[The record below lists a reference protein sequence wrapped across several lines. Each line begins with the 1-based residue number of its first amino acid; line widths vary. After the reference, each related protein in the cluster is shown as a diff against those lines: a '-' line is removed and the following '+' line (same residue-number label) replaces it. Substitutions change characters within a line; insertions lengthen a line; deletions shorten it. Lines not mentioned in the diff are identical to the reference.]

1 MKIKIIIILGIFAI
15 VLHAADN
22 KLNLI
27 SYKSVCHNG
36 DGWYYK
42 LPKAIN
48 NNSSSFSCSVVIHPI
63 SEHLNHGLG
72 VAVIL
77 SDKLID
83 KQENMLW
90 GRLNFYK
97 GISRHAGF
105 RDLTGKTKKYV
116 SWTRL
121 SPKTSVKITLAY
133 NKNADEVKI
142 SFNSA
147 EKKELLFS
155 CKLKGKKFSW
165 KYLSICSMRSKGNEK
180 ISARC
185 QASGME
191 IDGKKIQASDFFS
204 GGERNLSVD
213 DQQSRRQ
220 LLTYLD
226 KIVRPRLPVKGTPL
240 FNSFNWKNFP
250 HNSFSYAKFKIVK
263 IKNQPFKTAL
273 HMEGLKKPKSFHTV
287 QIPSKRNLKP
297 IKKGDLIFMQF
308 TARCLKSS
316 DETGEGV
323 VSATCVVDSK
333 SWSSFGGISGFF
345 DIEWKTF
352 YGYGV
357 AKSDYPSGKVRM
369 HLFLSKR
376 LQTIELGGIVILN
389 LGQNINK
396 EKLPRNIVT
405 YEGRDKNAAWRKK
418 AAEMIEKNR
427 KGAFKIKIYD
437 RNGIPL
443 KNAEIKIEMQR
454 HAYGFG
460 CYVDDHPILY
470 KNSNGDKFRY
480 WFKKLFNKATIP
492 LFWGP
497 GSPKGGYG
505 WENPKYKKN
514 YLSMLRWCKANNL
527 ATHGHV
533 LVWPTFLYTPPDV
546 IKLKNKPEQLRKR
559 INKHIRDVVTE
570 TKDMLDELEV
580 INELYGSREFT
591 NILGK
596 NELVKWFKL
605 TKSLTGN
612 TILYINDNN
621 ILTNGGK
628 LSREFYLKTVDYL
641 TANEAPLGGLGFQ
654 THLGSNLAS
663 PEKIW
668 NILDEFKKRGKPVQA
683 TEFTVNVHDRQLQA
697 EYTRDF
703 YTAFFAHPS
712 TVGIINWGF
721 WAGQHYSPNCAFF
734 TKDWK
739 LKANGKVYM
748 DLVFNKW
755 WTRKKGKS
763 DNNGCYKF
771 KGFWGDYKITVKSG
785 TLSKTFNNK
794 FAKNNIRII
803 KLQMD

>member
-1 MKIKIIIILGIFAI
+1 MKIKITIILGIFAI
-15 VLHAADN
+15 VLNAAEN

-27 SYKSVCHNG
+27 SYKSVRHNG
-36 DGWYYK
+36 DGCYYK
-42 LPKAIN
+42 LPKSITDD
-48 NNSSSFSCSVVIHPI
+48 SSSFSCSVVIHPI
-63 SEHLNHGLG
+63 SKHLNHGLG

-77 SDKLID
+77 SDMLIG
-83 KQENMLW
+83 KQENMLF

-105 RDLTGKTKKYV
+105 RDLTGKTKNYV

-133 NKNADEVKI
+133 NKSADEVKI
-142 SFNSA
+142 SFNSG

-165 KYLSICSMRSKGNEK
+165 KYLSICSMRNNGNEK
-180 ISARC
+180 ISAGF
-185 QASGME
+185 QASDME
-191 IDGKKIQASDFFS
+191 INGKKIQASDFFLR
-204 GGERNLSVD
+204 GKRNLSVE
-213 DQQSRRQ
+213 DQESRQQ

-226 KIVRPRLPVKGTPL
+226 KIVRPKLPVEGTPL

-250 HNSFSYAKFKIVK
+250 HNSFSYADFKIVEV
-263 IKNQPFKTAL
+263 KNQPFKTAL

-333 SWSSFGGISGFF
+333 SWLSFGGVSGYF
-345 DIEWKTF
+345 DKEWKTF
-352 YGYGV
+352 YGVGI
-357 AKSDYPSGKVRM
+357 AKNDYPTGKVRM

-376 LQTIELGGIVILN
+376 LQTIEIGGIVILN
-389 LGQNINK
+389 LGQNIDK
-396 EKLPRNIVT
+396 EKLPRNVVT
-405 YEGRDKNAAWRKK
+405 YEGRAKNAAWRKK

-427 KGAFKIKIYD
+427 KGSFKVIIYD
-437 RNGIPL
+437 RNEIPV
-443 KNAEIKIEMQR
+443 KNAEIKVEMLQ

-460 CYVDDHPILY
+460 CYVDDHPVLER
-470 KNSNGDKFRY
+470 NSSGKKFRY
-480 WFKKLFNKATIP
+480 WFKKLFNKATVP

-497 GSPKGGYG
+497 GTVKGGYG
-505 WENPKYKKN
+505 WENPKYRSN
-514 YLSMLRWCKANNL
+514 YLSMLKWCKANNL
-527 ATHGHV
+527 KTHGHV

-546 IKLKNKPEQLRKR
+546 MKLKNKPEQLRKR
-559 INKHIRDVVTE
+559 INEHIKDVVAK
-570 TKDMLDELEV
+570 TKGMLDELEV
-580 INELYGSREFT
+580 VNELYGSREFT

-605 TKSLTGN
+605 TKALDGN
-612 TILYINDNN
+612 TILYINDNS

-628 LSREFYLKTVDYL
+628 LSREFYLETIDYL
-641 TANEAPLGGLGFQ
+641 IANKTPLGGLGFQ
-654 THLGSNLAS
+654 AHLGSSLAS
-663 PEKIW
+663 PVKIW
-668 NILDEFKKRGKPVQA
+668 NILDEFKKREKPIQA
-683 TEFTVNVHDRQLQA
+683 TEFTIDVHDKQLQA

-703 YTAFFAHPS
+703 YTAFFAHPA
-712 TVGIINWGF
+712 TTGIINWGF
-721 WAGQHYSPNCAFF
+721 WAGKHYRPNCAFF

-739 LKANGKVYM
+739 LKPNGKAYM

-755 WTRKKGKS
+755 WTRESGKS
-763 DNNGCYKF
+763 DNQGCYKF
-771 KGFWGDYKITVKSG
+771 RGFWGNYKITIKSG
-785 TLSKTFNNK
+785 TSRKTFNIK
-794 FAKNNIRII
+794 LLKNNIRTI
-803 KLQMD
+803 KLKMD